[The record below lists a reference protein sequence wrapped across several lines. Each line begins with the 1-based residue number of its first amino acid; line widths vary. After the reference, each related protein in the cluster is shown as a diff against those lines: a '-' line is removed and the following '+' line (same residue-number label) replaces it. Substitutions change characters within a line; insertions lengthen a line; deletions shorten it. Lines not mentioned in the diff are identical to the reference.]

1 MASQPVRK
9 VLNRGSRNSFQFP
22 RKMFNDMRNNP
33 SMTIS
38 PQKGQ
43 SLRTAAALWLSRR
56 NETISQLTGCTV
68 TNLSFVLSQA
78 AGVLAAVAVVLC
90 TDGVAEYGWAALC
103 AAQAVRLAR
112 PMVKEL
118 KGQEGG
124 AL

>member
-1 MASQPVRK
+1 
-9 VLNRGSRNSFQFP
+9 
-22 RKMFNDMRNNP
+22 MFNDMRNNP

-90 TDGVAEYGWAALC
+90 TDGVAEYGWATLC
-103 AAQAVRLAR
+103 AAQAVRLAL

-118 KGQEGG
+118 KWQEGG

>member
-1 MASQPVRK
+1 MILESSIPT
-9 VLNRGSRNSFQFP
+9 N
-22 RKMFNDMRNNP
+22 
-33 SMTIS
+33 
-38 PQKGQ
+38 
-43 SLRTAAALWLSRR
+43 LRTAAALWLARR

-103 AAQAVRLAR
+103 GAEAVRLAR

>member
-1 MASQPVRK
+1 MS
-9 VLNRGSRNSFQFP
+9 NY
-22 RKMFNDMRNNP
+22 MHNNP
-33 SMTIS
+33 SMTIA

-43 SLRTAAALWLSRR
+43 FLRTAAALWLARR

-103 AAQAVRLAR
+103 AMEAVRLAR

>member
-1 MASQPVRK
+1 MILESSILLAPKASAIREKAVR
-9 VLNRGSRNSFQFP
+9 
-22 RKMFNDMRNNP
+22 
-33 SMTIS
+33 
-38 PQKGQ
+38 
-43 SLRTAAALWLSRR
+43 WLSSRC
-56 NETISQLTGCTV
+56 ELVSQLTGCTV

-103 AAQAVRLAR
+103 GAEAVRLAR

>member
-1 MASQPVRK
+1 MILQSSI
-9 VLNRGSRNSFQFP
+9 N
-22 RKMFNDMRNNP
+22 
-33 SMTIS
+33 
-38 PQKGQ
+38 Q
-43 SLRTAAALWLSRR
+43 SLRTAAALWLARR

-90 TDGVAEYGWAALC
+90 TDGVAEYGWAVLC

-112 PMVKEL
+112 PMEKEL
-118 KGQEGG
+118 NGQEGG

>member
-1 MASQPVRK
+1 MILESSI
-9 VLNRGSRNSFQFP
+9 N
-22 RKMFNDMRNNP
+22 
-33 SMTIS
+33 
-38 PQKGQ
+38 Q
-43 SLRTAAALWLSRR
+43 SLRTAAALWLARR
-56 NETISQLTGCTV
+56 NETISQLVGCTV

>member
-1 MASQPVRK
+1 MI
-9 VLNRGSRNSFQFP
+9 L
-22 RKMFNDMRNNP
+22 P
-33 SMTIS
+33 SSIN
-38 PQKGQ
+38 Q

-90 TDGVAEYGWAALC
+90 TDGVAEYGWATLC
-103 AAQAVRLAR
+103 AAQAVRLAL
-112 PMVKEL
+112 PIVKEL
-118 KGQEGG
+118 KRQEGG